1 MKIKMVKFYQSVR
14 FKGTEWTSVMSPE
27 FKPMRVDDSD
37 LKISI
42 NEHGAMLENE
52 NEATQVTW
60 NNIAYINYV
69 KDKEEVVEQVEQ
81 LAQTEQPKQQKVNSK
96 KPTNFRDI

>member
-14 FKGTEWTSVMSPE
+14 FKSTEWTSVMSPE
-27 FKPMRVDDSD
+27 FKPMRVDDAD

-42 NEHGAMLENE
+42 NEHGVILEND

-60 NNIAYINYV
+60 NNIAYISYV
-69 KDKEEVVEQVEQ
+69 KEKQDEVAASEEQ
-81 LAQTEQPKQQKVNSK
+81 ASEQPKQQKSAK

>member
-1 MKIKMVKFYQSVR
+1 MVKFYQSVR

-42 NEHGAMLENE
+42 NEHGAMLEND

-69 KDKEEVVEQVEQ
+69 KENQDEVVAPVEQ
-81 LAQTEQPKQQKVNSK
+81 TSEQPKQQKVNSK

>member
-27 FKPMRVDDSD
+27 FKPMRVDDAD

-42 NEHGAMLENE
+42 NEHGAMLEND

-69 KDKEEVVEQVEQ
+69 KDKEDEVVTPAEQ
-81 LAQTEQPKQQKVNSK
+81 APEQPKQQKVNSK